1 MAARGEAAF
10 ARALATDLGFDDWAE
25 KIVNRALAKASSQ
38 GDRGLLLLAR
48 CDVRKFIAQRA
59 TDPASRLEALGA
71 AGEAYAEF
79 LSSNPP
85 ASLANKAHTN
95 LSKLFT
101 GFKQLSLN
109 ENLESPLLNLA
120 DPRVQH

>member
-1 MAARGEAAF
+1 M
-10 ARALATDLGFDDWAE
+10 
-25 KIVNRALAKASSQ
+25 K
-38 GDRGLLLLAR
+38 
-48 CDVRKFIAQRA
+48 
-59 TDPASRLEALGA
+59 
-71 AGEAYAEF
+71 
-79 LSSNPP
+79 
-85 ASLANKAHTN
+85 NKAHTN